1 MAALSFQRASRF
13 VLMLFLVAQAGAG
26 LVSAEEGSDRYV
38 ISEGT
43 LWRSDTGVNEAIEGE
58 FEWRTG
64 PLDPLSGV
72 WPIYPRLLAAGSGR
86 PLPEE
91 LVFLDWRLE
100 AGDVSVSQLE
110 VAPGARFP
118 RRTFVNAPHFEFNE
132 SGDRIQSFSLTGAQ
146 RIDDASDTPTYRFY
160 TWSGEGLV
168 EDPQWNAD
176 GTPRLPDEMVLEG
189 TLTTYEET
197 YLLSDPSDDDLCRRI
212 LSPFLDVEH
221 EPTSGGLVGREPS
234 GPSNADYQ
242 LGSNPF
248 LLETSNPAPPS
259 GAGTGLNPGSSHLYQ
274 LGNGPNPFSNT
285 GVSFNWMQLLVT
297 YSDESTDAPPSIR
310 TGPTVGLSFYDVQP
324 GTRVSDLPSRQP
336 FDLGTPAP
344 ARNLYPFQFSPI
356 FGPVSDGT
364 APVRYRDID
373 GDVTLVV
380 LNPDEFEDELISI
393 RESVNPESDWLE
405 APTLAE
411 LGLEAPSGATV
422 TLDQAGVLTVR
433 TVGDLFY
440 RGDSFDVPGLTRL
453 VLYAGGDLYIEG
465 NLDLG
470 DADLEFITRPDE
482 LLPPIDDPGCRD
494 QVVVGP
500 REEVGDF
507 SFVLTREHTVGV
519 DVWPG
524 RSNRAVRLLRDRRMT
539 VALWGSADLDVRD
552 VDLRSLRLGP
562 DEAPARSLRRAR
574 RFRRRGRDLNGDGYP
589 DLRLRFHPRRSGLQS
604 SDTEVCL
611 TGRLHDGTALR
622 GCDRSVR
629 IVDGRPRRARLGR
642 WRY

>member
-100 AGDVSVSQLE
+100 AGDMSVSQLE

-168 EDPQWNAD
+168 GNPEWNAD

-221 EPTSGGLVGREPS
+221 EPSPGGIVGREPS
-234 GPSNADYQ
+234 GPRNADYQ

-259 GAGTGLNPGSSHLYQ
+259 GAGTGLNRGGSSHLYQ

-297 YSDESTDAPPSIR
+297 YS
-310 TGPTVGLSFYDVQP
+310 
-324 GTRVSDLPSRQP
+324 
-336 FDLGTPAP
+336 
-344 ARNLYPFQFSPI
+344 
-356 FGPVSDGT
+356 
-364 APVRYRDID
+364 
-373 GDVTLVV
+373 
-380 LNPDEFEDELISI
+380 DEFEDELISI

>member
-1 MAALSFQRASRF
+1 MSKREERRRSETLKKREVSRSAIGLVLGLAF
-13 VLMLFLVAQAGAG
+13 VLGG
-26 LVSAEEGSDRYV
+26 LGLEEASAEEDRYV

-86 PLPEE
+86 PFFAGSEE

-168 EDPQWNAD
+168 GNPEWNAD

-221 EPTSGGLVGREPS
+221 EPSSGGLVGRPS
-234 GPSNADYQ
+234 TRGSSHFYQ
-242 LGSNPF
+242 LGNGPNPF
-248 LLETSNPAPPS
+248 RLETSNPAPPS
-259 GAGTGLNPGSSHLYQ
+259 GAGTGLNPGSRTLNWLGNGPKRFRPETSNQPQRLGAGMGLNAHDTSHLYQ
-274 LGNGPNPFSNT
+274 LGSRVLFLDSRAPESNT
-285 GVSFNWMQLLVT
+285 GASFNRMQLLVT
-297 YSDESTDAPPSIR
+297 YSDE
-310 TGPTVGLSFYDVQP
+310 
-324 GTRVSDLPSRQP
+324 
-336 FDLGTPAP
+336 
-344 ARNLYPFQFSPI
+344 
-356 FGPVSDGT
+356 
-364 APVRYRDID
+364 
-373 GDVTLVV
+373 
-380 LNPDEFEDELISI
+380 FEDGRISI
-393 RESVNPESDWLE
+393 RESVNRESDRLE
-405 APTLAE
+405 APILADFE
-411 LGLEAPSGATV
+411 V
-422 TLDQAGVLTVR
+422 
-433 TVGDLFY
+433 
-440 RGDSFDVPGLTRL
+440 
-453 VLYAGGDLYIEG
+453 
-465 NLDLG
+465 
-470 DADLEFITRPDE
+470 ITRADE

-500 REEVGDF
+500 LEEVGDF
-507 SFVLTREHTVGV
+507 SFVLTRQHSVGV
-519 DVWPG
+519 EVWPG
-524 RSNRAVRLLRDRRMT
+524 RPNRRVRPRRDRSMT
-539 VALWGSADLDVRD
+539 VAIWGSADLDVRD

-562 DEAPARSLRRAR
+562 DEARPRGLRWTR

-589 DLRLRFHPRRSGLQS
+589 DLRLRFNPRRSGLQATT
-604 SDTEVCL
+604 TEVCL
-611 TGRLHDGTALR
+611 TGRLHDGALLE

-629 IVDGRPRRARLGR
+629 IVDDRKRRVRR
-642 WRY
+642 RHWRY

>member
-1 MAALSFQRASRF
+1 MTARQGDARHSIDFMAALSFQRASRF
-13 VLMLFLVAQAGAG
+13 LLMLCLVAQAGAG

-64 PLDPLSGV
+64 PFDPLSGV

-168 EDPQWNAD
+168 GNPEWNAD

-221 EPTSGGLVGREPS
+221 EPSPGGLVGREPS
-234 GPSNADYQ
+234 
-242 LGSNPF
+242 
-248 LLETSNPAPPS
+248 
-259 GAGTGLNPGSSHLYQ
+259 TGGSSHLYQ

-411 LGLEAPSGATV
+411 LGMEAPSGATV

>member
-168 EDPQWNAD
+168 GNPEWNAD

-242 LGSNPF
+242 LGPNPF

-274 LGNGPNPFSNT
+274 LGNGPNPFSTT
-285 GVSFNWMQLLVT
+285 GASFNLMQLLVT
-297 YSDESTDAPPSIR
+297 YS
-310 TGPTVGLSFYDVQP
+310 
-324 GTRVSDLPSRQP
+324 
-336 FDLGTPAP
+336 
-344 ARNLYPFQFSPI
+344 
-356 FGPVSDGT
+356 
-364 APVRYRDID
+364 
-373 GDVTLVV
+373 
-380 LNPDEFEDELISI
+380 DEFEDELISI

-470 DADLEFITRPDE
+470 DADLEFITRADE

-589 DLRLRFHPRRSGLQS
+589 DLRLRFHPRHSGLQS

>member
-168 EDPQWNAD
+168 GNPEWNAD

-221 EPTSGGLVGREPS
+221 EPSPGGIVGREPS
-234 GPSNADYQ
+234 GPRNADYQ
-242 LGSNPF
+242 LGPNPF

-259 GAGTGLNPGSSHLYQ
+259 GAGTGLNRGGSSHLYQ

-297 YSDESTDAPPSIR
+297 YS
-310 TGPTVGLSFYDVQP
+310 
-324 GTRVSDLPSRQP
+324 
-336 FDLGTPAP
+336 
-344 ARNLYPFQFSPI
+344 
-356 FGPVSDGT
+356 
-364 APVRYRDID
+364 
-373 GDVTLVV
+373 
-380 LNPDEFEDELISI
+380 DEFEDELISI

-589 DLRLRFHPRRSGLQS
+589 DLRLRFHPRHSGLQS

>member
-1 MAALSFQRASRF
+1 MTARQDDARHSIDFVAALSFQRASRF

-168 EDPQWNAD
+168 GNPEWNAD

-221 EPTSGGLVGREPS
+221 EPSPGGFVGRPS
-234 GPSNADYQ
+234 
-242 LGSNPF
+242 
-248 LLETSNPAPPS
+248 TR
-259 GAGTGLNPGSSHLYQ
+259 GSSHLYQ

-297 YSDESTDAPPSIR
+297 YS
-310 TGPTVGLSFYDVQP
+310 
-324 GTRVSDLPSRQP
+324 
-336 FDLGTPAP
+336 
-344 ARNLYPFQFSPI
+344 
-356 FGPVSDGT
+356 
-364 APVRYRDID
+364 
-373 GDVTLVV
+373 
-380 LNPDEFEDELISI
+380 DEFEDELISI

-589 DLRLRFHPRRSGLQS
+589 DLRLRFHPRHSGLQS

>member
-1 MAALSFQRASRF
+1 MTARKDDARHSIDFVAALSFQRASRF
-13 VLMLFLVAQAGAG
+13 LLMLCLVAQAGAG

-168 EDPQWNAD
+168 GNPEWNAD

-221 EPTSGGLVGREPS
+221 EPSSGGIVGREPS
-234 GPSNADYQ
+234 GPRNADYQ

-259 GAGTGLNPGSSHLYQ
+259 GAGTGLNRGGSSHLYQ
-274 LGNGPNPFSNT
+274 LGNGPNPFLLETSNPAPPSGAGTGLNPGSRTLNWLGNGPKRFRPETSNQPQRLGAGMGLNAHDTSHLYQLGSRVLFLDSRAPESNT
-285 GVSFNWMQLLVT
+285 GASFNRMQLLVT
-297 YSDESTDAPPSIR
+297 YSDE
-310 TGPTVGLSFYDVQP
+310 
-324 GTRVSDLPSRQP
+324 
-336 FDLGTPAP
+336 
-344 ARNLYPFQFSPI
+344 
-356 FGPVSDGT
+356 
-364 APVRYRDID
+364 
-373 GDVTLVV
+373 
-380 LNPDEFEDELISI
+380 FEDGRISI
-393 RESVNPESDWLE
+393 RESVNRESDRLE
-405 APTLAE
+405 APILADFE
-411 LGLEAPSGATV
+411 V
-422 TLDQAGVLTVR
+422 
-433 TVGDLFY
+433 
-440 RGDSFDVPGLTRL
+440 
-453 VLYAGGDLYIEG
+453 
-465 NLDLG
+465 
-470 DADLEFITRPDE
+470 ITRADE

-500 REEVGDF
+500 LEEVGDF
-507 SFVLTREHTVGV
+507 SFVLTRQHSVGV
-519 DVWPG
+519 EVWPG
-524 RSNRAVRLLRDRRMT
+524 RPNRRVRPRRDRSMT
-539 VALWGSADLDVRD
+539 VAIWGSADLDVRD

-562 DEAPARSLRRAR
+562 DEARPRGLRWTR

-589 DLRLRFHPRRSGLQS
+589 DLRLRFNPRRSGLQATT
-604 SDTEVCL
+604 TEVCL
-611 TGRLHDGTALR
+611 TGRLHDGALLE

-629 IVDGRPRRARLGR
+629 IVDDRKRRVRR
-642 WRY
+642 RHWRY

>member
-64 PLDPLSGV
+64 PLDLPV
-72 WPIYPRLLAAGSGR
+72 DFWLLGAGSGR
-86 PLPEE
+86 PFFPGSEE

-132 SGDRIQSFSLTGAQ
+132 GGDRIQSFSLTGAQ

-168 EDPQWNAD
+168 GNPEWNAD

-242 LGSNPF
+242 LGPNPF

-259 GAGTGLNPGSSHLYQ
+259 GAGTGLNRGGSSHLYQ

-297 YSDESTDAPPSIR
+297 YS
-310 TGPTVGLSFYDVQP
+310 
-324 GTRVSDLPSRQP
+324 
-336 FDLGTPAP
+336 
-344 ARNLYPFQFSPI
+344 
-356 FGPVSDGT
+356 
-364 APVRYRDID
+364 
-373 GDVTLVV
+373 
-380 LNPDEFEDELISI
+380 DEFEDELISI

-470 DADLEFITRPDE
+470 DAHLEFITRPDE

-589 DLRLRFHPRRSGLQS
+589 DLRLRFHPRHSGLQS

>member
-100 AGDVSVSQLE
+100 AGDMSVSQLE

-132 SGDRIQSFSLTGAQ
+132 GGDRIQSFSLTGAQ

-168 EDPQWNAD
+168 GNPEWNAD

-242 LGSNPF
+242 LGPNPF
-248 LLETSNPAPPS
+248 LLETSNPAPPSGAGTGLNPGSSHLYQLGNGPNPFPPETSNQPQPQRLGAGMGLNAHDTSHLYQLGPNPFRPETSNPAPPS

-297 YSDESTDAPPSIR
+297 YS
-310 TGPTVGLSFYDVQP
+310 
-324 GTRVSDLPSRQP
+324 
-336 FDLGTPAP
+336 
-344 ARNLYPFQFSPI
+344 
-356 FGPVSDGT
+356 
-364 APVRYRDID
+364 
-373 GDVTLVV
+373 
-380 LNPDEFEDELISI
+380 DEFEDELISI

-589 DLRLRFHPRRSGLQS
+589 DLRLRFHPRHSGLQS

>member
-168 EDPQWNAD
+168 GNPEWNAD

-242 LGSNPF
+242 LGPNPF
-248 LLETSNPAPPS
+248 RPETSNPAPPS
-259 GAGTGLNPGSSHLYQ
+259 GAGTGLNRGGSSHLYQ

-297 YSDESTDAPPSIR
+297 YS
-310 TGPTVGLSFYDVQP
+310 
-324 GTRVSDLPSRQP
+324 
-336 FDLGTPAP
+336 
-344 ARNLYPFQFSPI
+344 
-356 FGPVSDGT
+356 
-364 APVRYRDID
+364 
-373 GDVTLVV
+373 
-380 LNPDEFEDELISI
+380 DEFEDELISI

-465 NLDLG
+465 NLGLG

-589 DLRLRFHPRRSGLQS
+589 DLRLRFHPRHSGLQS